1 VDTFDRNVREEFAL
15 KSQLRLEGLRRML
28 RSASVDH
35 VEIRC
40 EADYMLPLIKFFKMR
55 ERRI

>member
-1 VDTFDRNVREEFAL
+1 
-15 KSQLRLEGLRRML
+15 ML

-40 EADYMLPLIKFFKMR
+40 ETDYMLPLIKFFKMR